1 MRRSRR
7 SARTDPAW
15 SAMALT
21 VLAMWACNGK
31 TGAPDAA
38 GAAGAAATDTAT
50 TTYKVASADGDVS
63 YPVASTWT
71 NGYKQLNTRT
81 HGMSTVTGL
90 LAPAQKAFNVGKRP
104 QPRIPT
110 GGMADI
116 PALDS
121 TQQKLFDGFA
131 KMVGVGGMGGA
142 VKRGLKTDT
151 TLTGPWDSAAL
162 INGMWLVASRHAAA
176 VTIVIGNA
184 DYDKAKALLAAACEQ
199 L

>member
-31 TGAPDAA
+31 KGAPAAA

-63 YPVASTWT
+63 CPVASTWT
-71 NGYKQLNTRT
+71 NGYKQLNTR
-81 HGMSTVTGL
+81 
-90 LAPAQKAFNVGKRP
+90 
-104 QPRIPT
+104 
-110 GGMADI
+110 
-116 PALDS
+116 
-121 TQQKLFDGFA
+121 
-131 KMVGVGGMGGA
+131 
-142 VKRGLKTDT
+142 
-151 TLTGPWDSAAL
+151 
-162 INGMWLVASRHAAA
+162 AA